1 MSLSGWK
8 TTIVSAQVY
17 LDKFTSGYS
26 YTWIMHGNLVRVFKS
41 IMSKIL
47 KSESRMKNIPEF
59 MNKMKHRTDIG
70 SGLLWPETR
79 PNRNRVWLSKNRPD
93 PKNRVC
99 NRIGFPG
106 LRSSLGLDLFFFFCC
121 CCLLNGKG
129 KGCYWVISS
138 LVQLLDTLFDCLD
151 FLILVL
157 GRFFWMNLLIHQKI
171 NKSFLGF
178 KISIVLSKLATT
190 KNEIYI

>member
-70 SGLLWPETR
+70 SGLPWPETR
-79 PNRNRVWLSKNRPD
+79 PNRNRVWLSKNWPD
-93 PKNRVC
+93 PKNWVC

-106 LRSSLGLDLFFFFCC
+106 LRSGLGLDLFFCC

-151 FLILVL
+151 FPILVL
-157 GRFFWMNLLIHQKI
+157 GRFFWMNLLIHQK
-171 NKSFLGF
+171 NK
-178 KISIVLSKLATT
+178 
-190 KNEIYI
+190 

>member
-1 MSLSGWK
+1 MAG
-8 TTIVSAQVY
+8 
-17 LDKFTSGYS
+17 
-26 YTWIMHGNLVRVFKS
+26 R
-41 IMSKIL
+41 
-47 KSESRMKNIPEF
+47 
-59 MNKMKHRTDIG
+59 RTDIG
-70 SGLLWPETR
+70 SGRVYCDLKFDLIEIRFGCLKTDPTR
-79 PNRNRVWLSKNRPD
+79 KIGSVIGSVFQVSGRV
-93 PKNRVC
+93 
-99 NRIGFPG
+99 
-106 LRSSLGLDLFFFFCC
+106 LGWTFFFCC

-151 FLILVL
+151 FPILVL
-157 GRFFWMNLLIHQKI
+157 DRFFWMNLLIHQKI

>member
-41 IMSKIL
+41 IMSQIL

-79 PNRNRVWLSKNRPD
+79 HDRNRVWLSKNRPD

-99 NRIGFPG
+99 NRVDFPG
-106 LRSSLGLDLFFFFCC
+106 LGLDPFFFFF
-121 CCLLNGKG
+121 LLLLLVKWES

>member
-59 MNKMKHRTDIG
+59 MNKMKHRTDG

-79 PNRNRVWLSKNRPD
+79 PDRES
-93 PKNRVC
+93 
-99 NRIGFPG
+99 G
-106 LRSSLGLDLFFFFCC
+106 L
-121 CCLLNGKG
+121 
-129 KGCYWVISS
+129 V
-138 LVQLLDTLFDCLD
+138 V
-151 FLILVL
+151 
-157 GRFFWMNLLIHQKI
+157 
-171 NKSFLGF
+171 
-178 KISIVLSKLATT
+178 
-190 KNEIYI
+190 